1 LGAIILLLSLEG
13 LQKRVLSM
21 SRRVVVTGIG
31 LVTPLGVGKTIFS
44 KKLFQGDSGISPI
57 DSFDTSRFPSDLG
70 AQVSDFSPADFIS
83 RKNLRKMDRLSRMAA
98 ASSRMAIDD
107 SRVNLDTINT
117 DRMGIVLGTAYG
129 STDVSVQF
137 AGTLFDEGP
146 RMVSP
151 SLVPNSV
158 MNAPAGH
165 TSIELK
171 FRGINSTVNH
181 HEASGETAIAY
192 AASEIKR
199 GSADVMLT
207 GGTEIISEFF
217 FEILNRFKALSGSH
231 IGPEKAKPFDTKRN
245 GFIVGEGSGI
255 LCLENMEQAES
266 RGATPYCEI
275 VGWGMSA
282 YPSPPTDWPSD
293 PKGPVLAMTRALE
306 SAGID
311 PDKIDYICAS
321 ANGGKK
327 LDILEAEALSSVFA
341 AKRKGPYISSIKGAV
356 GESFSSG
363 GLRAAATAISIK
375 EKLIPLTLGLKN
387 PIKPLRFVLDK
398 KKDAQINFAMV
409 NGFSSGGTFVSIIL
423 KSLQT

>member
-1 LGAIILLLSLEG
+1 
-13 LQKRVLSM
+13 
-21 SRRVVVTGIG
+21 VVTGVG
-31 LVTPLGVGKTIFS
+31 MVTPLGVGKDIFS
-44 KKLFQGDSGISPI
+44 QKLFKGDSGIRPI
-57 DSFDTSRFPSDLG
+57 TSFDTSRFPSRLG
-70 AQVSDFSPADFIS
+70 AQVTDFSPADFIS

-98 ASSRMAIDD
+98 ASARMAIDD
-107 SRVNLDTINT
+107 SGVNIDSINM
-117 DRMGIVLGTAYG
+117 DRMGIILGTAYG

-181 HEASGETAIAY
+181 HEASAETAIAY
-192 AASEIKR
+192 AAAEVKR

-207 GGTEIISEFF
+207 GGVEIISEFF
-217 FEILNRFKALSGSH
+217 FEILNRFRTLSPVNE
-231 IGPEKAKPFDTKRN
+231 GPEQARPFDTMRN
-245 GFIVGEGSGI
+245 GFVVGEGSGI
-255 LCLENMEQAES
+255 LCLEDMEQAKS

-306 SAGID
+306 SAGIGAD
-311 PDKIDYICAS
+311 EIDYICAS
-321 ANGGKK
+321 ANGGRK
-327 LDILEAEALSSVFA
+327 LDILEAEALSSVFTR
-341 AKRKGPYISSIKGAV
+341 KRPFVSSIKGAV

-363 GLRAAATAISIK
+363 GIRAVSMAISIK
-375 EKLIPLTLGLKN
+375 EKVIPPTLGLKN
-387 PIKPLRFVLDK
+387 PIKPLQFVLNK
-398 KKDAQINFAMV
+398 NKDTQINFGMV
-409 NGFSSGGTFVSIIL
+409 NGFSSGGTFVSIVF
-423 KSLQT
+423 KKK

>member
-1 LGAIILLLSLEG
+1 
-13 LQKRVLSM
+13 M
-21 SRRVVVTGIG
+21 VTGIG
-31 LVTPLGVGKTIFS
+31 MVTPLGVGKTIFS
-44 KKLFQGDSGISPI
+44 QKLFKGDSAICPI
-57 DSFDTSRFPSDLG
+57 TSFDTSRFSSRLG

-98 ASSRMAIDD
+98 ASARMAVDD
-107 SRVNLDTINT
+107 SRVNLDSINM
-117 DRMGIVLGTAYG
+117 DRMGIILGTAYG
-129 STDVSVQF
+129 STDVSVRF
-137 AGTLFDEGP
+137 AKTLFDEGP

-199 GSADVMLT
+199 GSADVMLA

-217 FEILNRFKALSGSH
+217 FEILNHFQALSP
-231 IGPEKAKPFDTKRN
+231 INEGPEEARPFDTKRN

-255 LCLENMEQAES
+255 LCLEDMEQAKS

-275 VGWGMSA
+275 AGWGMSA
-282 YPSPPTDWPSD
+282 YPSAPTDWPSD

-306 SAGID
+306 SARIS
-311 PDKIDYICAS
+311 PDEIDYICAS

-341 AKRKGPYISSIKGAV
+341 SKGKGPFISSIKGAV

-363 GLRAAATAISIK
+363 GIRTAAMAISIK
-375 EKLIPLTLGLKN
+375 EKVIPMTLGLKN
-387 PIKPLRFVLDK
+387 PLKPLRFVLNK
-398 KKDAQINFAMV
+398 TKDAQINFGMV

-423 KSLQT
+423 KALQT

>member
-1 LGAIILLLSLEG
+1 
-13 LQKRVLSM
+13 M

-31 LVTPLGVGKTIFS
+31 MVTPLGVGKTSFS
-44 KKLFQGDSGISPI
+44 QKLFKGDSGIGTI
-57 DSFDTSRFPSDLG
+57 TSFDTSRFSSRLG

-98 ASSRMAIDD
+98 ASARMALDD
-107 SRVNLDTINT
+107 SRVNLESINR
-117 DRMGIVLGTAYG
+117 DRMGIIIGTAYG

-171 FRGINSTVNH
+171 FKGINSTVNH
-181 HEASGETAIAY
+181 HAASGETAIAY

-207 GGTEIISEFF
+207 GGVEIISEFF
-217 FEILNRFKALSGSH
+217 FEILSRFWALSPVNDD
-231 IGPEKAKPFDTKRN
+231 PEEARPFDLERN

-255 LCLENMEQAES
+255 LCLEDMEQAKS

-306 SAGID
+306 SARID
-311 PDKIDYICAS
+311 PDEIDYICAS
-321 ANGGKK
+321 ANGGIK
-327 LDILEAEALSSVFA
+327 LDILEAEALSSVFGKKG
-341 AKRKGPYISSIKGAV
+341 KRPFISSIKGAV

-363 GLRAAATAISIK
+363 GIRAAAMAISIK
-375 EKLIPLTLGLKN
+375 DKLIPPTVGLKN
-387 PIKPLRFVLDK
+387 PLKFLRFVLNK
-398 KKDAQINFAMV
+398 KTDTQVNYGMV

-423 KSLQT
+423 KAI